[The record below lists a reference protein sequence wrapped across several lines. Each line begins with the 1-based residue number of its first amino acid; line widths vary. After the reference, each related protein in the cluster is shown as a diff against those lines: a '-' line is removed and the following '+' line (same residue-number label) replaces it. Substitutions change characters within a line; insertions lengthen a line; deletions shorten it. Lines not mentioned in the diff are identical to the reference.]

1 MKEQR
6 IQIIKR
12 IINQILLE
20 ISDVEYNIDLS
31 RLKLLY
37 DRKHKMQIILND
49 KDNKTM
55 QYNFYYEDNGNFY
68 GSINIKNFERSFLM
82 EYPPQYRK
90 GELININP
98 ILNIANYDDE
108 TTFLLSTYHEV
119 THFISSGSWNT
130 IQKGDKS
137 IIEHISGI
145 SVDRYYYNKEKVT
158 TIESNNMEFINEAI
172 NDWISKYLY
181 SLIEKKKISNDDR
194 YKKINMQIKNKIQ
207 NGEIKAKD
215 IISYYISNEISK
227 LKEGL
232 SIEDFYIG
240 KAKGERE

>member
-31 RLKLLY
+31 KLKLLY
-37 DRKHKMQIILND
+37 DRKHKIQIIVSD
-49 KDNKTM
+49 KYNKKM

-108 TTFLLSTYHEV
+108 NTFLLSAYHEI
-119 THFISSGSWNT
+119 THFISSGSWKK
-130 IQKGDKS
+130 IKKGDKS
-137 IIEHISGI
+137 IIEHASGI
-145 SVDRYYYNKEKVT
+145 CVDRYYYNKEKVT
-158 TIESNNMEFINEAI
+158 NIESNNMEFINEAI

-181 SLIEKKKISNDDR
+181 SLIEKKKVKNDDR
-194 YKKINMQIKNKIQ
+194 YKKINMQISNKIQ
-207 NGEIKAKD
+207 NGEIKEKE
-215 IISYYISNEISK
+215 IIAYYISNEINK

-232 SIEDFYIG
+232 DIDDFYMK

>member
-1 MKEQR
+1 MKEQG

-20 ISDVEYNIDLS
+20 ISDVEYKDLS

-37 DRKHKMQIILND
+37 DRKHKMQIIVSD
-49 KDNKTM
+49 KYNKKM

-90 GELININP
+90 GELVNINP

-108 TTFLLSTYHEV
+108 NTFLLSTYHEV
-119 THFISSGSWNT
+119 THFISSGSWKT

-137 IIEHISGI
+137 IIEHTSGI
-145 SVDRYYYNKEKVT
+145 CVDRYYYNKEKVT
-158 TIESNNMEFINEAI
+158 TIESNNMEFVNEAT
-172 NDWISKYLY
+172 NDWN

-194 YKKINMQIKNKIQ
+194 YKKINMQIRNKIQ

-227 LKEGL
+227 LKEEL
-232 SIEDFYIG
+232 SIDDLDIED
-240 KAKGERE
+240 AKGERE

>member
-6 IQIIKR
+6 IQIIKK

-37 DRKHKMQIILND
+37 DRKHKMQIIVSD
-49 KDNKTM
+49 KYNKKI

-90 GELININP
+90 GELVNINP

-108 TTFLLSTYHEV
+108 NTFLLSTYHEV
-119 THFISSGSWNT
+119 THFISSGSWKT

-137 IIEHISGI
+137 IIEHTSGI
-145 SVDRYYYNKEKVT
+145 CVDRYYYNKEKVT
-158 TIESNNMEFINEAI
+158 TIESNNMEFVNEAT
-172 NDWISKYLY
+172 NDWN

-194 YKKINMQIKNKIQ
+194 YKKINMQIRNKIQ

-227 LKEGL
+227 LKEEL
-232 SIEDFYIG
+232 SIDDLDIED
-240 KAKGERE
+240 AKGERE

>member
-6 IQIIKR
+6 IQIIKK

-37 DRKHKMQIILND
+37 DRKHKMQIIVSD
-49 KDNKTM
+49 KYNKKM

-90 GELININP
+90 GELVNINP

-108 TTFLLSTYHEV
+108 NTFLLSTYHEV
-119 THFISSGSWNT
+119 THFISSGSWKT

-137 IIEHISGI
+137 IIEHTSGI
-145 SVDRYYYNKEKVT
+145 CVDRYYYNKEKVT
-158 TIESNNMEFINEAI
+158 TIESNNMEFVNEAT
-172 NDWISKYLY
+172 NDWN

-194 YKKINMQIKNKIQ
+194 YKKINMQIRNKIQ

-227 LKEGL
+227 LKEEL
-232 SIEDFYIG
+232 SIDDLDIED
-240 KAKGERE
+240 AKGERE

>member
-6 IQIIKR
+6 IQIIKK

-37 DRKHKMQIILND
+37 DRKHKMQIIVSD
-49 KDNKTM
+49 KYNKKM

-68 GSINIKNFERSFLM
+68 GSINIKNFEKSFLM

-90 GELININP
+90 GELVNINP

-108 TTFLLSTYHEV
+108 NTFLLSTYHEV
-119 THFISSGSWNT
+119 THFISSGSWKT

-137 IIEHISGI
+137 IIEHTSGI
-145 SVDRYYYNKEKVT
+145 CVDRYYYNKEKVT
-158 TIESNNMEFINEAI
+158 TIESNNMEFVNEAT
-172 NDWISKYLY
+172 NDWN
-181 SLIEKKKISNDDR
+181 SLIEKEKISNDDR
-194 YKKINMQIKNKIQ
+194 YKKINMQIRNKIQ

-227 LKEGL
+227 LKEEL
-232 SIEDFYIG
+232 SIDDLDIED
-240 KAKGERE
+240 AKGERE

>member
-1 MKEQR
+1 MKEQG

-37 DRKHKMQIILND
+37 DRKHKMQIIVSD
-49 KDNKTM
+49 KYNKKM

-90 GELININP
+90 GELVNINP

-108 TTFLLSTYHEV
+108 NTFLLSTYHEV
-119 THFISSGSWNT
+119 THFISSGSWKT

-137 IIEHISGI
+137 IIEHTSGI
-145 SVDRYYYNKEKVT
+145 CVDRYYYNKEKVT
-158 TIESNNMEFINEAI
+158 TIESNNMEFVNEAT
-172 NDWISKYLY
+172 NDWN

-194 YKKINMQIKNKIQ
+194 YKKINMQIRNKIQ

-227 LKEGL
+227 LKEEL
-232 SIEDFYIG
+232 SIDDLDIED
-240 KAKGERE
+240 AKGERE